1 MGKNSSC
8 RDGCL
13 HNQALF
19 CSRGFSPRARREFY
33 SAISHVFRGPMVGA
47 TGYIDY
53 LFKGYS
59 GSLSS
64 DQLVQLGRAR
74 ESLLQLTSA
83 VNAFLDLVSF
93 DLELAGLRLKKTDI
107 TAAVEQTTV
116 QLRYLAHKKKIRI
129 SLVSPDSKAFI
140 RADHEWLKTML
151 TELLSGVLLLSP
163 DKSQVTVQLSRS
175 GRREVLC
182 ISNSCPQDGSKSAAG
197 LFRPFSSE
205 PVKGVHG
212 GRRGGL
218 GLSLAYRIA
227 LAHGAVVKA
236 ATAVSGYISITVK
249 MPGY

>member
-1 MGKNSSC
+1 MRKNKTC
-8 RDGCL
+8 RNACVRS
-13 HNQALF
+13 QALF
-19 CSRGFSPRARREFY
+19 CSRGFSQRARREFY
-33 SAISHVFRGPMVGA
+33 SSISHVFRGPMVGA

-59 GSLSS
+59 GSLTT
-64 DQLVQLGRAR
+64 DQLLQLGRAR

-93 DLELAGLRLKKTDI
+93 DLDLAGLRLKKTDF
-107 TAAVEQTTV
+107 TAAVEAAAV

-129 SLVSPDSKAFI
+129 SLVSPDSKAMI
-140 RADHEWLKTML
+140 RADHEWLGTML
-151 TELLSGVLLLSP
+151 TELVSGVLLLTP
-163 DKSQVTVQLSRS
+163 EKSQMTVQLSRS
-175 GRREVLC
+175 GRNVLLC
-182 ISNSCPQDGSKSAAG
+182 ISNSCPQDGAKAAPC

-227 LAHGAVVKA
+227 LAHGAAAKA
-236 ATAVSGYISITVK
+236 VSSDSGYISITVK
-249 MPGY
+249 MPQA